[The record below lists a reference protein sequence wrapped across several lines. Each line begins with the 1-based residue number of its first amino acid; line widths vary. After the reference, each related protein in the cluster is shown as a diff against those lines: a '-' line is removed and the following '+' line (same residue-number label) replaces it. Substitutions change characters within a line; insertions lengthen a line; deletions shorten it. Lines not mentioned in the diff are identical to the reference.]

1 LTSIPPTVI
10 LVHMNEADRIEINL
24 WWLPSK
30 ERAVR

>member
-10 LVHMNEADRIEINL
+10 LVRMNEADRIEINL